1 METLQNISTF
11 CKISKWTR
19 AHHGKHENVE
29 HGLDSCHE
37 IIRACIN
44 SAIIQNLQQRAFA
57 TWPLSESEAGVDRVS
72 YKLQRFSRKYYG
84 LFFLA
89 LKYTNAI
96 VFCNH

>member
-11 CKISKWTR
+11 RKISNWTR
-19 AHHGKHENVE
+19 AHHEKHENVE
-29 HGLDSCHE
+29 HGLDSCHN

-57 TWPLSESEAGVDRVS
+57 TWPLGENEAGDDRAS
-72 YKLQRFSRKYYG
+72 NKPRRFSRKYYG
-84 LFFLA
+84 LFLLA
-89 LKYTNAI
+89 LKCTDVT